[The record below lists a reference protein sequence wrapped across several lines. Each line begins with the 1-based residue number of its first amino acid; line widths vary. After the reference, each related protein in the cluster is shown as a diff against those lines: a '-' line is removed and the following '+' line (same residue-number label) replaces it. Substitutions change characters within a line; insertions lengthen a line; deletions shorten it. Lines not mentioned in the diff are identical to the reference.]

1 MKKQILALF
10 FFSIALFFSACDSSK
25 SKNEISNHILK
36 VGIEPTYKPFD
47 YKENSKLTGFDVDL
61 LEAIAKD
68 LNISLNWVEMN
79 FDGLIPALKT
89 GKIDMIASAM
99 SVTEERKKSV
109 DFSNTY
115 YMTKNLYIKRKDDIS
130 LKTKDD
136 LVNKKIGVQL
146 GTLQEN
152 AAKNIKNATVE
163 ANADLNVAIL
173 ALKNKKIDAIILDKD
188 VAKGYLEQNPE
199 LNSFFEEDD
208 GSSGFSFAFDKD
220 KQKELIEKINTTLE
234 KLKQNGTYENLLI
247 KYQLK

>member
-25 SKNEISNHILK
+25 SKNTASNQILN

-61 LEAIAKD
+61 LDAIAKD
-68 LNISLNWVEMN
+68 LNISINWVEMN

-247 KYQLK
+247 KYELK

>member
-1 MKKQILALF
+1 MKKQILALMF
-10 FFSIALFFSACDSSK
+10 GIALLFNACDSSK

-99 SVTEERKKSV
+99 SVTEERKKNA

-115 YMTKNLYIKRKDDIS
+115 YMTKNLYIKRKDDTS
-130 LKTKDD
+130 LTTKDD
-136 LVNKKIGVQL
+136 LANKKIGVQL

-152 AAKNIKNATVE
+152 AAKNIKNAIVE

-188 VAKGYLEQNPE
+188 VAKGYLEQNTD
-199 LNSFFEEDD
+199 LSSFFEEDD

-220 KQKELIEKINTTLE
+220 KQKELIEKINQTLE
-234 KLKQNGTYENLLI
+234 KLKQNGIYENLLI

>member
-1 MKKQILALF
+1 MKKQILALMF
-10 FFSIALFFSACDSSK
+10 GIALLFNACDSSK

-99 SVTEERKKSV
+99 SVTEERKKNA

-115 YMTKNLYIKRKDDIS
+115 YMTKNLYIKRKDDAS
-130 LKTKDD
+130 LTTKDD
-136 LVNKKIGVQL
+136 LANKKIGVQL

-152 AAKNIKNATVE
+152 AAKNIKNAIVE

-188 VAKGYLEQNPE
+188 VAKGYLEQNTD
-199 LNSFFEEDD
+199 LSSFFEEDD

-220 KQKELIEKINTTLE
+220 KQKELIEKINQTLE
-234 KLKQNGTYENLLI
+234 KLKQNGIYENLLI

>member
-1 MKKQILALF
+1 
-10 FFSIALFFSACDSSK
+10 
-25 SKNEISNHILK
+25 
-36 VGIEPTYKPFD
+36 
-47 YKENSKLTGFDVDL
+47 
-61 LEAIAKD
+61 D

-99 SVTEERKKSV
+99 SVTEERKKNA

-115 YMTKNLYIKRKDDIS
+115 YMTKNLYIKRKDDTS
-130 LKTKDD
+130 LTTKDD
-136 LVNKKIGVQL
+136 LANKKIGVQL

-152 AAKNIKNATVE
+152 AAKNIKNAIVE

-188 VAKGYLEQNPE
+188 VAKGYLEQNTD
-199 LNSFFEEDD
+199 LSSFFEEDD

-220 KQKELIEKINTTLE
+220 KQKELIEKINQTLE
-234 KLKQNGTYENLLI
+234 KLKQNGIYENLLI